1 MRDAQSRFA
10 PTVVERARAKV
21 NLALHVV
28 GRRADGYHL
37 LDTLVAFPDVADI
50 VSVRVAERHAL
61 VLSGPGA
68 ADLAADPPET
78 NLVLRAA
85 RGFGEI
91 LGLQAGFHVTLEKH
105 LPVAAGLGGGSAD
118 AAATLRALGRLTGHP
133 MNDPSV
139 GALAASLGADV
150 PMCLVGLPARATGIG
165 EVVEPLGDGL
175 PPFGIVLANPR
186 RPVSTPAVFR
196 ALERRDNAPPA
207 APPAGSDPARLLEW
221 LAETRNDL
229 EAPAI
234 TVEPA
239 VADVLEV
246 LRAAPATLFARMS
259 GSGATCFALTPDA
272 AAAAALA
279 AALSAHRP
287 GWWIASAAL
296 A

>member
-1 MRDAQSRFA
+1 MRDEPSRHAQ
-10 PTVVERARAKV
+10 TVVERARAKV

-37 LDTLVAFPDVADI
+37 LDTLVAFPDVADV
-50 VSVRVAERHAL
+50 VSVRFAERHAL

-68 ADLAADPPET
+68 DDLSADPPET

-85 RGFGEI
+85 RGFSEI
-91 LGLQAGFHVTLEKH
+91 IGLSVGIQVTLEKH

-133 MNDPSV
+133 ITDPSV
-139 GALAASLGADV
+139 RALAASLGADV
-150 PMCLVGLPARATGIG
+150 PMCLVGLPARATGVG
-165 EVVEPLGDGL
+165 ELVDPLPGGL

-186 RPVSTPAVFR
+186 RPVPTPAVFR
-196 ALERRDNAPPA
+196 ALQRRDNAPPPP
-207 APPAGSDPARLLEW
+207 PPAGSDPGRLLDW
-221 LAETRNDL
+221 LAGTRNDL

-234 TVEPA
+234 VVEPA
-239 VADVLEV
+239 VAEVLEA
-246 LRAAPATLFARMS
+246 LRAAPEALFARMS

-272 AAAAALA
+272 ATAADLA
-279 AALSAHRP
+279 ATLSVHRP